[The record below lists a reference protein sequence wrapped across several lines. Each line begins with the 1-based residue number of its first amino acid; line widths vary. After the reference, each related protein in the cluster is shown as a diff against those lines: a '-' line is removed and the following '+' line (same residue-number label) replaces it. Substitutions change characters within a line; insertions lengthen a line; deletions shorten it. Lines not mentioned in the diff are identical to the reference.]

1 VSRRIRTGDFLKV
14 FAGALSLP
22 GRRDSMSRRPGE
34 PMPAPKRSAARNSKP
49 KSNTAFRRLPL
60 SSLRVFVAVA
70 EQLSFTRAASAL
82 GITAGAVSM
91 QIRSLEE
98 YLGATLFNRSGR
110 IVELTPEGA
119 RLLPRVR
126 KGLEE
131 LERAIDEAR
140 SDRRTGP
147 LMITML
153 ASFLQQWLLPR
164 LQAFNDRYPDIELRL
179 HTSPQLVD
187 FLRSEVQAAVRFGVG
202 DWPQLHVEKVLDEWL
217 VPVCSKTLLS
227 KHGSIRTRDDLK
239 RIPLLHSLSEPW
251 NEWPDITKA
260 SESWGSGGAAFDDS
274 VTVVR
279 AAEAGQGFALVRWSL
294 AYEAIRDGRLV
305 LASPRVVKAPRSYY
319 FVCPPSYVSMEK
331 VAAFRDWLFEQ
342 AAAAPLPNFT
352 SIEVARQAR

>member
-1 VSRRIRTGDFLKV
+1 
-14 FAGALSLP
+14 
-22 GRRDSMSRRPGE
+22 
-34 PMPAPKRSAARNSKP
+34 MPAPKRPAARNPKP
-49 KSNTAFRRLPL
+49 KSHTAFRRLPL

-98 YLGATLFNRSGR
+98 YLGASLFNRSGR
-110 IVELTPEGA
+110 VVQLTPEGA

-147 LMITML
+147 LMITTL

-164 LQAFNDRYPDIELRL
+164 LQMFNSKYPEIELRV

-217 VPVCSKTLLS
+217 VPVCSKPLLA
-227 KHGSIRTRDDLK
+227 KHGSIRTREDLK

-260 SESWGSGGAAFDDS
+260 SEDWGSGGAAFDDS

-279 AAEAGQGFALVRWSL
+279 AAEVGQGFALVRWSL

-305 LASPRVVKAPRSYY
+305 LASPRIVKAPRSYY
-319 FVCPPSYVSMEK
+319 FVCPPSYISMEK
-331 VAAFRDWLFEQ
+331 IAAFREWLFEQ
-342 AAAAPLPNFT
+342 AAAAPLPNLT